1 MSSRQKQQQRPI
13 IHREDAAESWLVRET
28 EGHKTTRRDGT
39 EHCTISVELIFGRR
53 VHHEGQRRIDGK
65 TYHLLTG
72 PTARKSMD
80 AFAVKLN
87 ASKTPPSEIKRC
99 LADGSRPPK
108 NGGPNQWE
116 FADLLR
122 KPNPLP

>member
-1 MSSRQKQQQRPI
+1 MSRQKQQSRPI

-28 EGHKTTRRDGT
+28 EGPRTIKAGFADK
-39 EHCTISVELIFGRR
+39 CTITCELIFGKK
-53 VHHEGQRRIDGK
+53 VHHEGHDRIDGK
-65 TYHLLTG
+65 TYHVLHG

-87 ASKTPPSEIKRC
+87 ANKTPPSEIKRC